1 MSDWGM
7 RNVVLGIS
15 LLPYLGLVGADAL
28 MHARDRRVP
37 MVEQFAHAGLGICI
51 AIFLYAA
58 FKGLTWV
65 ALPAL
70 ATFVVF
76 LCFDEIGFHQ
86 QIDRRERLTHWASW
100 AALTFFVGVWA
111 AL

>member
-7 RNVVLGIS
+7 RNMILSIS

-37 MVEQFAHAGLGICI
+37 MVEQFAHAGLGFCI
-51 AIFLYAA
+51 SIFLYAA
-58 FKGLTWV
+58 FKGLTWI

-70 ATFVVF
+70 AIFIVF
-76 LCFDEIGFHQ
+76 LCVDEIGFHKQ
-86 QIDRRERLTHWASW
+86 VDRRERLTHWASW
-100 AALTFFVGVWA
+100 VALALFVAVWA
-111 AL
+111 LL